1 MVCNDQRQSR
11 NQSLHPPG
19 LDRLLGCMDVL
30 DTLVAQAVGLDLDT
44 LEVRYKNGHEEVFAI
59 RGRVGF
65 GIARFP
71 GGIAKRRRGVVLAGS
86 ELEIRVRVYDDFG
99 EDAFRVE
106 IRSARRRRA

>member
-1 MVCNDQRQSR
+1 
-11 NQSLHPPG
+11 
-19 LDRLLGCMDVL
+19 MDVL

-59 RGRVGF
+59 RGHVGF

-71 GGIAKRRRGVVLAGS
+71 GTSCEATSLRRELYGIAKRRRGVVLAGS